1 MSSLGGFE
9 DNPIPIRITASLA
22 EESAIPQDLVVQ
34 VDNFPEGSTFS
45 RGTLNGGAWT
55 FTPADFGDVE
65 LTLPQHLSG
74 DILIEATALNN
85 AASRKGSI
93 QFVVQPVADPP
104 NLSIEE
110 VCYDSSYRN
119 VNLTIHSS
127 LVDNDGSETL
137 IIIVAGFPENIGLAA
152 GERDTNGD
160 YILTPQD
167 LPLIQVQF
175 VGSFEPLTLSITA
188 MSTERMNGENASTNV
203 SVLIQPC
210 EKLGPTPFPSSETIG
225 PSSESIGPSPTTTAG
240 KLIMRYTVR
249 TAVFL
254 PITFS
259 S

>member
-45 RGTLNGGAWT
+45 GGTLNGGAWT

-104 NLSIEE
+104 NLSIE

-127 LVDNDGSETL
+127 LVDNDGSESL
-137 IIIVAGFPENIGLAA
+137 IIIVAGFPENVGLAA

-167 LPLIQVQF
+167 LPLIKLQF
-175 VGSFEPLTLSITA
+175 VGSFEPLTLSITG
-188 MSTERMNGENASTNV
+188 MSTERMNGENTSTNV

-210 EKLGPTPFPSSETIG
+210 EKLGPTPFPSSE
-225 PSSESIGPSPTTTAG
+225 SIGPSPTTTAG
-240 KLIMRYTVR
+240 KRIICYTVR